1 MLSKV
6 LSAAVLG
13 IDAYVVTVETHLEG
27 QLPAI
32 ATVGLPDGAV
42 RESKERIVA
51 AVKNSGFPFPQK
63 RITINLAPADV
74 RKEGSAFDLPMAV
87 GILSAAG
94 VISAARLEDYVILGE
109 LSLDGALQPVRGVL
123 PIALAVQQQ
132 GKRGLIVPVQN
143 SREAALVNALDV
155 RAAGSLAEVVAFL
168 DGKAELPRCGLNVEE
183 VFSTHRKYAVDL
195 SDVRGQEH
203 VKRAMEVAAAGGHN
217 LIMIG
222 PPGSGKTMLAKR
234 FPTILPDM
242 TLAEALETTK
252 IHSVAGILPAD
263 AALVAT
269 RPFRAPHHTASY
281 AGLIG
286 GGHVPRPGEVSIA
299 HNGVLFLD
307 ELPEFE
313 RNVLEV
319 LRQPV
324 EDGRVTISRASLS
337 LTYPAQFM
345 LIAAMNPCP
354 CGYATD
360 ASHACSCTPLQVQK
374 YLAKVS
380 GPLLD
385 RIDIHIEVPAVKFA
399 ELAGEATGENSAS
412 IRARVEAAR
421 QRQLHRF
428 RSRPH
433 LYCNARM
440 ESRDIR
446 TFCRVDARGEA
457 LLKTAITKLGLSARA
472 YDRILKVSR
481 TIADLDGSEAILP
494 EYVSEAI
501 QYRSLDRQL
510 GGQA

>member
-1 MLSKV
+1 
-6 LSAAVLG
+6 
-13 IDAYVVTVETHLEG
+13 
-27 QLPAI
+27 
-32 ATVGLPDGAV
+32 
-42 RESKERIVA
+42 
-51 AVKNSGFPFPQK
+51 
-63 RITINLAPADV
+63 
-74 RKEGSAFDLPMAV
+74 
-87 GILSAAG
+87 
-94 VISAARLEDYVILGE
+94 
-109 LSLDGALQPVRGVL
+109 
-123 PIALAVQQQ
+123 
-132 GKRGLIVPVQN
+132 
-143 SREAALVNALDV
+143 
-155 RAAGSLAEVVAFL
+155 
-168 DGKAELPRCGLNVEE
+168 
-183 VFSTHRKYAVDL
+183 
-195 SDVRGQEH
+195 
-203 VKRAMEVAAAGGHN
+203 MEVAAAGGHN

-252 IHSVAGILPAD
+252 IHSVAGILPND
-263 AALVAT
+263 TALVAT

-286 GGHVPRPGEVSIA
+286 GGHVPRPGEVSVA

-360 ASHACSCTPLQVQK
+360 PGHACSCTPLQVQK
-374 YLAKVS
+374 YLARVS

-399 ELAGEATGENSAS
+399 ELAGEATGETSEK
-412 IRARVEAAR
+412 IRARVEEAR
-421 QRQLHRF
+421 QRQLQRF
-428 RSRPH
+428 QQRQH
-433 LYCNARM
+433 LFCNARM
-440 ESRDIR
+440 ESKDIR
-446 TFCRVDARGEA
+446 RFCRVDEQGEA
-457 LLKTAITKLGLSARA
+457 LLKMAITKLGLSARA
-472 YDRILKVSR
+472 YDRILKVAR
-481 TIADLDGSEAILP
+481 TIADLEGCEDIMP
-494 EYVSEAI
+494 QFVSEAI

-510 GGQA
+510 GAAH